1 MRQVQHHF
9 WTREERKM
17 AQLLSEDWKKDTKG
31 GFIDLEKSVGRV
43 YGDPFSGAAV

>member
-9 WTREERKM
+9 KTREERKM
-17 AQLLSEDWKKDTKG
+17 AQVLSKDWKKDTKG